1 MLRKTLFGFR
11 AIRINPRVVA
21 AEYAVRGML
30 PMRADEIR
38 AALAT
43 PEGKAKYPFPS
54 IVYCNIGNP
63 QALEQKPLTFFR
75 QVMSLID
82 APFLLENEKVTS
94 QYPADAVARAREYLR
109 HIGDRTGAYTDSAGY
124 AFVRDIVARQINER
138 DHEIKPLVD
147 ASSIFLTDGAS
158 SGVRLLLQV
167 LVGDASDAV
176 MVPIPQYPLYTA

>member
-1 MLRKTLFGFR
+1 MSGSRKG
-11 AIRINPRVVA
+11 IRINPRVVA

-43 PEGKAKYPFPS
+43 PEGKAKYPFSS

-124 AFVRDIVARQINER
+124 AFARDIVARQINER

-167 LVGDASDAV
+167 LVGDA
-176 MVPIPQYPLYTA
+176 